1 MSRVGMICPHCQ
13 EDQVFEAQEPILVK
27 LSFDDWKV
35 SSVASQVPKEAIW
48 TCLGCGEWVGID
60 FMNKLMLKR
69 SRPVPIFDSVVQGIL
84 EFAKD
89 QEGNEIARESTIKAL
104 ADKNYQGL
112 SFLATWK
119 KIVSI
124 ILEQRP

>member
-13 EDQVFEAQEPILVK
+13 EDQVFEAQEQISVK

-35 SSVASQVPKEAIW
+35 NSVASQVPKEVMW
-48 TCLGCGEWVGID
+48 TCLGCDEWVGID
-60 FMNKLMLKR
+60 FKNKLMLKR

-89 QEGNEIARESTIKAL
+89 QEGNEVARESTIKTL
-104 ADKNYQGL
+104 TDKNYQGL